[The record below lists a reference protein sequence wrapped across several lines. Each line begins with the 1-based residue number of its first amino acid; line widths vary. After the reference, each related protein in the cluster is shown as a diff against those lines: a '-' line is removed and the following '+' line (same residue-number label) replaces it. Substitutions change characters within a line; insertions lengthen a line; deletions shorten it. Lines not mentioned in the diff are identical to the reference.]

1 MLLEQSGVC
10 DVIDAEAHHRPAVPL
25 EPNIF
30 DLHELVLPVGSVTL
44 RNVNLR
50 LLPQSK
56 EALVQTFER

>member
-10 DVIDAEAHHRPAVPL
+10 DVIDAEAHHSPAVPL

-30 DLHELVLPVGSVTL
+30 DLHELVLPVGSVGY
-44 RNVNLR
+44 VNLR